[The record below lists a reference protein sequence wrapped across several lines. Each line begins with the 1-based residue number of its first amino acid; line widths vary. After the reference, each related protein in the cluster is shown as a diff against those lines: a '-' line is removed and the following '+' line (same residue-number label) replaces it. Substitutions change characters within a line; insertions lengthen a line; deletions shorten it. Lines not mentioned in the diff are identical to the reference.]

1 MYMYFLQFLWKIIFG
16 VTCILGNYFVPLT
29 FTNAKGILF
38 NYLFF
43 TIMYAKIILVQDFCP
58 RKPEVDFNLIFL
70 LFGLNA

>member
-1 MYMYFLQFLWKIIFG
+1 MENYFWCYMYFRQL
-16 VTCILGNYFVPLT
+16 FVPLT